1 MALSKSARRTLKA
14 LGGAAAVSLSV
25 HFLGLI
31 VGLDLT
37 YFAGWYGANT
47 FRKLSRPSI
56 HDLIPTRPV

>member
-14 LGGAAAVSLSV
+14 LGGAAAVSIAAL
-25 HFLGLI
+25 FLGSI
-31 VGLDLT
+31 VGLDLAF
-37 YFAGWYGANT
+37 FAGWYGANT